1 MSQKR
6 LGRLVMSSIIKKGE
20 FAGESVEYVI
30 TMCGKKGVLKLLK
43 YYNLDKTILEEFHLH
58 KLSPKEKR
66 KREKENLEKGMREQ
80 KTQEQVCQNVS
91 VLEEKVYETT
101 ATLVREEEYLDPNEF
116 YVDSVMYDPEDD
128 PMDSPFYYPATTDWV
143 SHPYGGV
150 PVRPVRK
157 PVITY

>member
-6 LGRLVMSSIIKKGE
+6 LGRLVKSSIIKKGE

-43 YYNLDKTILEEFHLH
+43 YYNLDKKILEEFHLH

-80 KTQEQVCQNVS
+80 KTQEQVCQSVS
-91 VLEEKVYETT
+91 VLEEEIYETT
-101 ATLVREEEYLDPNEF
+101 ATLIEEEEYLDPYENNW
-116 YVDSVMYDPEDD
+116 DSVMYDPEDD
-128 PMDSPFYYPATTDWV
+128 PMDSSFYYPSVMDWTPY
-143 SHPYGGV
+143 SYGGGV
-150 PVRPVRK
+150 LRK
-157 PVITY
+157 TRNATS

>member
-43 YYNLDKTILEEFHLH
+43 YYNLDKKILEEFHLH

-91 VLEEKVYETT
+91 VLEKEVYETT

-128 PMDSPFYYPATTDWV
+128 PMDSSFF
-143 SHPYGGV
+143 HPSEKNWTHPSYGRCV
-150 PVRPVRK
+150 LREIRHE
-157 PVITY
+157 TN